1 MFRKF
6 LATCALF
13 SSLSFSVQ
21 AYTFVPPM
29 NFFVNRDVATTRVF
43 NSTAFPIVC
52 SGQAFGQTYRGVV
65 LNTWLSNVV
74 IYPGQWA
81 DATVFS
87 NYYDPFAR
95 AWAQIGCARAF

>member
-6 LATCALF
+6 FISSALF
-13 SSLSFSVQ
+13 AGLSLSAQ

-52 SGQAFGQTYRGVV
+52 SGQAFGQTYGGVV
-65 LNTWLSNVV
+65 LNAWLNNVV

-95 AWAQIGCARAF
+95 AWANIGCMRAF